1 MKFLNLPL
9 NPFFNFSLIF
19 YKYFFIYIKLF
30 KNLSGK
36 YYQENKERL
45 QKKLVKNIKIFLKK
59 KIEKKQQCRRERYKN
74 LSEDQKNK
82 LVEYRKQHY

>member
-1 MKFLNLPL
+1 M
-9 NPFFNFSLIF
+9 
-19 YKYFFIYIKLF
+19 F

-59 KIEKKQQCRRERYKN
+59 KKKKKQQCGRERYKS

-82 LVEYRKQHY
+82 LVGYRKQYY